1 MKEAFKTN
9 VVEYCTLDDKIKEYN
24 ALIKEIKEKQKML
37 SESIMEYM
45 SKNSLDVCNAGE
57 FGILTLKTT
66 ITKSGVNKE
75 TVKESLEKMLKD
87 GNLMSE
93 DIATIVENGSEL
105 IMNNRETSERNVI
118 KRSRMKK

>member
-93 DIATIVENGSEL
+93 DIATSNYHL
-105 IMNNRETSERNVI
+105 
-118 KRSRMKK
+118 

>member
-24 ALIKEIKEKQKML
+24 ALIKEIKEKQKIL

-87 GNLMSE
+87 GDLMSE